1 MALMRG
7 GPGQAR
13 GWLSCTGE
21 PSGTTGPGGCHGTGC
36 SSSRASVAR
45 TGGCCCS
52 RAMGQSE
59 PWEICLGR
67 AVGQSETLEMCRGR
81 AVHQAIGAW
90 RDLWWQSHRPT
101 GSRGPATAELPASRC
116 QGMVPMPQLSA
127 SQHWGDLP
135 QPSCWLILNGGTR
148 VPYARHGSAGVVT
161 ACCARDGP
169 CLCLCHGCGC
179 VKPVPCCGWDQ
190 DGCWQPR
197 GCLGQEQDTPSG
209 GSPAWGEHFT
219 SLWLWAQGWCG
230 QTVGL
235 FSSVPVP
242 VRGVRAWRWWWHH
255 TGLLA
260 VPSPLPWRIT

>member
-13 GWLSCTGE
+13 GWPSCTDE

-36 SSSRASVAR
+36 SGSRASAAR

-52 RAMGQSE
+52 GAMDQSE
-59 PWEICLGR
+59 PQEIRLGR

-90 RDLWWQSHRPT
+90 RDLRWQSHRPT
-101 GSRGPATAELPASRC
+101 GSRCPATAELPASRC

-135 QPSCWLILNGGTR
+135 QPSCWLILSGGTR
-148 VPYARHGSAGVVT
+148 VPYPRHGSAGMVT
-161 ACCARDGP
+161 ARCACDGP

-179 VKPVPCCGWDQ
+179 VKPVPCCG
-190 DGCWQPR
+190 
-197 GCLGQEQDTPSG
+197 
-209 GSPAWGEHFT
+209 
-219 SLWLWAQGWCG
+219 
-230 QTVGL
+230 
-235 FSSVPVP
+235 
-242 VRGVRAWRWWWHH
+242 
-255 TGLLA
+255 
-260 VPSPLPWRIT
+260 